1 MARRKGSRN
10 RFNSNRD
17 IVAMKQRRHDKRAVD
32 RGEDGSDTWD
42 GGVAHTRMWPA
53 GRSVGTLDPESDH
66 AR

>member
-17 IVAMKQRRHDKRAVD
+17 IVAMKQRRQDKRAAD
-32 RGEDGSDTWD
+32 HGEDRDDTWD
-42 GGVAHTRMWPA
+42 GGVAHTRVRPG
-53 GRSVGTLDPESDH
+53 GRSVGIPAPERDR